1 MKTYRQWLCAI
12 LFLAGALLSA
22 SAAEQIAV
30 VTGDRVNVRGRPS
43 LVGEVVIQLNQG
55 EQVTVLEQIPVAN
68 PQPGEPSRW
77 MRIRLPANTPVWV
90 FAPYIDQDEGT
101 SRVNRLNLRAGPGEH
116 FSVLGQIERG
126 TPVQRI
132 RVVGNWME
140 IEALD
145 TTHAFVAADFLQI
158 QETPASDQTSEA
170 PELAAVPPPTDSA
183 QPQTIP
189 APGEEEPAPTPVE
202 VDPETPLAAAPDTE
216 PKPAEPIPAE
226 PIPAEPIP
234 AESIPTD
241 AAPIVTQPVE
251 EALPPEE
258 LPRRVV
264 SREGRVIIS
273 RSIQAPTEYA
283 LESLQTRRTINYIH
297 SEDLGVNLKVYAGRK
312 VIVTG
317 EELIDRRWTNTPI
330 VEVESIRLI
339 P

>member
-1 MKTYRQWLCAI
+1 MKTYGQWLCAI
-12 LFLAGALLSA
+12 CFLSGAMVWA
-22 SAAEQIAV
+22 SAAEQTAV

-43 LVGEVVIQLNQG
+43 LIGEVITQLNQG
-55 EQVTVLEQIPVAN
+55 DQVSVLEQIPVAN
-68 PQPGEPSRW
+68 PKPGEPSRW

-90 FAPYIDQDEGT
+90 FAPYIDPDEGI
-101 SRVNRLNLRAGPGEH
+101 SKVNRLNLRAGPGEN
-116 FSVLGQIERG
+116 FSVLGRIERG
-126 TPVQRI
+126 TPVKEI
-132 RVVGNWME
+132 RVVNNWME

-145 TTHAFVAADFLQI
+145 TTHAFVAADFLELTGPAVPAEDSTATAQAPTVAEDPPTTV
-158 QETPASDQTSEA
+158 QAPADAETLPPSEA
-170 PELAAVPPPTDSA
+170 APPETVAVSD
-183 QPQTIP
+183 
-189 APGEEEPAPTPVE
+189 EEGPAPTTVE
-202 VDPETPLAAAPDTE
+202 VDSETPIAAAPGIESKDT
-216 PKPAEPIPAE
+216 
-226 PIPAEPIP
+226 
-234 AESIPTD
+234 IPTV
-241 AAPIVTQPVE
+241 PTTPVAE
-251 EALPPEE
+251 ETAIAPEE

>member
-1 MKTYRQWLCAI
+1 MKTYREWLCAI
-12 LFLAGALLSA
+12 VFLAGALLSA

-55 EQVTVLEQIPVAN
+55 EQVVVLEQIPVAK
-68 PQPGEPSRW
+68 PQPGEPTRW

-90 FAPYIDQDEGT
+90 FAPYIDPDEGT
-101 SRVNRLNLRAGPGEH
+101 SRVNRLNLRAGPGEN

-158 QETPASDQTSEA
+158 VETATPDQTSEA
-170 PELAAVPPPTDSA
+170 PELAASPTPEDPA

-189 APGEEEPAPTPVE
+189 APDEEESAPTPVE
-202 VDPETPLAAAPDTE
+202 VDPETPIAAAPGAEPRPTE
-216 PKPAEPIPAE
+216 PRPTEAPPTEAFPID
-226 PIPAEPIP
+226 
-234 AESIPTD
+234 TD
-241 AAPIVTQPVE
+241 PMATQPVE
-251 EALPPEE
+251 EALAPEE

>member
-12 LFLAGALLSA
+12 LFLAGALLAA
-22 SAAEQIAV
+22 SAAEQTAV

-43 LVGEVVIQLNQG
+43 LVGEVVTQLNRG
-55 EQVTVLEQIPVAN
+55 EQVAVLEVIPVTN
-68 PQPGEPSRW
+68 PQPGEPARW

-90 FAPYIDQDEGT
+90 FAPYIDPDERT
-101 SRVNRLNLRAGPGEH
+101 SKVSRLNLRAGPGEN
-116 FSVLGQIERG
+116 FSVLGRIERG
-126 TPVQRI
+126 TPVREI
-132 RVVGNWME
+132 RVVNNWME
-140 IEALD
+140 IEAVE
-145 TTHAFVAADFLQI
+145 TAHAFVAADFL
-158 QETPASDQTSEA
+158 ELHASTAPPETSEA
-170 PELAAVPPPTDSA
+170 PEFAAVPTPPGA
-183 QPQTIP
+183 GLPQAVP
-189 APGEEEPAPTPVE
+189 PDEEEPAPTPVE
-202 VDPETPLAAAPDTE
+202 IDTEDPFAAAPGTGPAPTE
-216 PKPAEPIPAE
+216 P
-226 PIPAEPIP
+226 
-234 AESIPTD
+234 
-241 AAPIVTQPVE
+241 APIEVPMVTQPME
-251 EALPPEE
+251 EALPPEQ

>member
-1 MKTYRQWLCAI
+1 MKTYGQWLCAI
-12 LFLAGALLSA
+12 WFLSGAMVWA
-22 SAAEQIAV
+22 SAAEQTAV

-43 LVGEVVIQLNQG
+43 LIGEVIMQLNQG
-55 EQVTVLEQIPVAN
+55 DQVLVLEQIPVAN
-68 PQPGEPSRW
+68 PKAGEPSQW

-90 FAPYIDQDEGT
+90 FAPYIDPDEGI
-101 SRVNRLNLRAGPGEH
+101 SKVNRLNLRAGPGEN
-116 FSVLGQIERG
+116 FSVLGRIERG
-126 TPVQRI
+126 MPVKEI
-132 RVVGNWME
+132 RVVNNWME
-140 IEALD
+140 IEAPD
-145 TTHAFVAADFLQI
+145 TTHAFVAADFLEI
-158 QETPASDQTSEA
+158 TGP
-170 PELAAVPPPTDSA
+170 AVPTEDPTTTAHAPAKADDLPPSETASPETVAALD
-183 QPQTIP
+183 
-189 APGEEEPAPTPVE
+189 GEESAPTPVE
-202 VDPETPLAAAPDTE
+202 VDSETPIAAAPDTE
-216 PKPAEPIPAE
+216 SIERIPGVTTPPVAEEIELA
-226 PIPAEPIP
+226 
-234 AESIPTD
+234 
-241 AAPIVTQPVE
+241 V
-251 EALPPEE
+251 EE